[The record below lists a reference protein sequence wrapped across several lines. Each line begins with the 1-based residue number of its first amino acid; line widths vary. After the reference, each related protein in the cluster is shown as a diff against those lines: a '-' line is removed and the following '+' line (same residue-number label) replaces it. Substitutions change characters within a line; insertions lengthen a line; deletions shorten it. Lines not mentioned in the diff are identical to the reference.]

1 MTAALFFIVA
11 AFMAGGPR
19 ESPEGC
25 LPTSLADKQETQ
37 PQDLQERVRAT
48 ERAFAKTMA
57 DRDHD
62 AFTSFLSDETI
73 FFNGPT
79 PIRGKETVA
88 AAWKP
93 FFDGPQ
99 APFSWEPEVVQVLDS
114 GTLAISFGPVRNP
127 EGATVGTFN
136 SVWRLDPDGQWRI
149 IFDKG
154 CPAAAG

>member
-1 MTAALFFIVA
+1 
-11 AFMAGGPR
+11 
-19 ESPEGC
+19 
-25 LPTSLADKQETQ
+25 
-37 PQDLQERVRAT
+37 
-48 ERAFAKTMA
+48 
-57 DRDHD
+57 
-62 AFTSFLSDETI
+62 
-73 FFNGPT
+73 
-79 PIRGKETVA
+79 VA